1 MKDEK
6 KNIDLLFEE
15 KLRQFRELPPVYAW
29 DKLEKDLNREKS
41 VKRIFYFRLTAASIL
56 LFLAFGAGYY
66 FATYNKNPLNEISQK
81 QPVQETEQNILIDKN
96 QPEKI
101 LESETQ
107 NIIAFKDRNINEQ
120 DLNISSHSNKN
131 IDSKKSDATVLEQ
144 NVFQKPAIL
153 VQQIV
158 VTDLDSFSSELTINE
173 ILEIVELDL
182 TPKETINQDELI
194 KDQIV
199 RNDYVP
205 KIDPNTKV
213 YGLESTSKTEMKW
226 TVGAQFA
233 PVLSYRDISIN
244 YANQTGNNPQ
254 DVESQLNDSEDA
266 LLSYAG
272 GVDVNYSL
280 SDRWNIQ
287 SGMYYSK
294 IGQVNNNAL
303 NFKQDNDEYLLF
315 AIRTSTGNINVSF
328 EKIPDDIKTISP
340 NKDTLE
346 GVDLND
352 VKLIQ
357 NFDLFEIPFMIKYK
371 ILSKKLGINISGGL
385 SPAYLVSNSTILQV
399 EDNKYEIG
407 SSSNLNSMIVN
418 TSISL
423 GINYQLSKR
432 ISLNLEPN
440 FKYSL
445 SPINKDSNFDYHPY
459 YFSWF
464 TGLSYKF

>member
-1 MKDEK
+1 MKEEK

-15 KLRQFRELPPVYAW
+15 KLKQFRELPPAYTW
-29 DKLEKDLNREKS
+29 DKLEKDLNRANS
-41 VKRIFYFRLTAASIL
+41 VRRIFYFRMAAASTL
-56 LFLAFGAGYY
+56 LLLAFGAGYY
-66 FATYNKNPLNEISQK
+66 FATYNYNSTNEFSQEVAA
-81 QPVQETEQNILIDKN
+81 PAT
-96 QPEKI
+96 
-101 LESETQ
+101 
-107 NIIAFKDRNINEQ
+107 EQ
-120 DLNISSHSNKN
+120 DLTSDENPVNKN
-131 IDSKKSDATVLEQ
+131 LEPESTTKLASTSQHNLDNNLALKVQGNQINEKDKSEAINLEQ
-144 NVFQKPAIL
+144 SPSIVPDNLIQEIIITESFVSTELTFDESLEINVIEATPAITIK
-153 VQQIV
+153 QEETDKDQIV
-158 VTDLDSFSSELTINE
+158 VTDDF
-173 ILEIVELDL
+173 
-182 TPKETINQDELI
+182 
-194 KDQIV
+194 
-199 RNDYVP
+199 P
-205 KIDPNTKV
+205 KIDPKAKV
-213 YGLESTSKTEMKW
+213 YGMESTAKTEMKW
-226 TVGAQFA
+226 SVGAQFA

-244 YANQTGNNPQ
+244 YANQTGNNPH

-272 GVDVNYSL
+272 GVDVNYVL

-303 NFKQDNDEYLLF
+303 NFKQNDDEYLLF

-328 EKIPDDIKTISP
+328 EKIPDDIKTITP

-346 GVDLND
+346 AVDLNN

-357 NFDLFEIPFMIKYK
+357 NFDLFEIPFMVKYK
-371 ILSKKLGINISGGL
+371 ILSRKLGINISGGL

-399 EDNKYEIG
+399 DDNKYDVG